1 MLKSSTATVRSAG
14 LASRLRDTA
23 SEDQTYPC
31 TKSHLSMYFS
41 TLRHSVHANLCVGG
55 EYNYIR
61 LVVNKAEREQENSLY
76 SYG

>member
-1 MLKSSTATVRSAG
+1 
-14 LASRLRDTA
+14 
-23 SEDQTYPC
+23 
-31 TKSHLSMYFS
+31 MYFS